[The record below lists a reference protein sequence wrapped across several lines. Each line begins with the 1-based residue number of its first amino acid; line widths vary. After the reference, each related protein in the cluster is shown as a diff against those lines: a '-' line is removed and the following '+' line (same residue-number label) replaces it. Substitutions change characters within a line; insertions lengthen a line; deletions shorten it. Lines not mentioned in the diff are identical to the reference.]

1 MSPDDG
7 IVFIRNAR
15 LFDPAQGLDVEGSV
29 LVKDGKITGVG
40 PGVVPVGDMK
50 TIEAE
55 GKYLFPAFC
64 DPHVHF
70 RTPGQTEKEDTNS
83 GSMAALAGGF
93 TTVIQMP
100 NTTPVLDKPDL
111 IREATADEPIEL
123 KVLGAVTY
131 GSESRELTD
140 FASLIDA
147 GAVGLTDDGQ
157 GIAVPVFMKAALQFS
172 AERGVPIACHAE
184 EPEYGVRGAV
194 RPGLIADSLGV
205 PGWNPARESS
215 MVERDIGLALE
226 TGGHVHFCHVSVDYS
241 VEFIHQAKQDG
252 LMVTSEVTPHHL
264 TLTVN
269 DVPTLGADAKMNPP
283 LGTEKDRELLIEALA
298 DGTIDCIATDHAPH
312 TPEEKSRGLERSP
325 FGVIGLETSFSVVYT
340 DLVRT
345 GRIGLDRLVEAMTR
359 VPRKIY
365 NLEEVGLF
373 KGSRADLVMVDLGK
387 TWTVDPDKFES
398 KARNCPFAKR
408 ELTGK
413 IMWTMYRGN
422 ILWENGD

>member
-7 IVFIRNAR
+7 MILIRNAR
-15 LFDPAQGLDVEGSV
+15 LFDPARGLNTEGSV
-29 LVKDGKITGVG
+29 LVKAGKITGVG

-50 TIEAE
+50 VIEAE

-70 RTPGQTEKEDTNS
+70 RTPGQTEKEDISS

-100 NTTPVLDKPDL
+100 NTSPVLDRPDL
-111 IREATADEPIEL
+111 VREATANVPIEL
-123 KVLGAVTY
+123 RALGAVTY
-131 GSESRELTD
+131 GTESRELTD

-172 AERGVPIACHAE
+172 AKRGVPIACHAE
-184 EPEYGVRGAV
+184 EPEYGVRGVV
-194 RPGLIADSLGV
+194 RPGFIADSLGV

-226 TGGHVHFCHVSVDYS
+226 TGGHVHFCHVSVDQS
-241 VEFIHQAKQDG
+241 VEFIRQAKQEG
-252 LMVTSEVTPHHL
+252 LKVTAEVTPHHL

-269 DVPTLGADAKMNPP
+269 DVPSLGADAKMNPP

-298 DGTIDCIATDHAPH
+298 DGTIDCIASDHAPH
-312 TPEEKSRGLERSP
+312 TPEEKAKGLEKSP
-325 FGVIGLETSFSVVYT
+325 FGVIGLETSFSVIHT

-345 GRIGLDRLVEAMTR
+345 GRIGLDRLVEAMTSI
-359 VPRKIY
+359 PRKIY

-373 KGSRADLVMVDLGK
+373 KGSRADLVLVDPQK
-387 TWTVDPDKFES
+387 TWTVDPARFES
-398 KARNCPFAKR
+398 KARNCPFAGR

-413 IMWTMYRGN
+413 VMWTMYRGKT
-422 ILWENGD
+422 LWEYRD